1 LLSLGANYYLLFVI
15 AQGILATALLLSAWL
30 LFRHKRGQ
38 AAG

>member
-1 LLSLGANYYLLFVI
+1 VI
-15 AQGILATALLLSAWL
+15 ALGILATALLLSAWL